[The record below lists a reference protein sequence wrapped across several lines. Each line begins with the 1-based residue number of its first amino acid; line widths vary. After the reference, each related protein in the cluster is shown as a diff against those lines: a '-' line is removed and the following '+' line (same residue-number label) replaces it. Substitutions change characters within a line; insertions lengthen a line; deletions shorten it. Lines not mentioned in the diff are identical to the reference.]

1 MENNFFIISFNAL
14 TFSIQKIMAGTK
26 LTRIE
31 KIRNQIDTIEKL
43 KMELKYGVKDM
54 D

>member
-1 MENNFFIISFNAL
+1 
-14 TFSIQKIMAGTK
+14 MAGTK

-43 KMELKYGVKDM
+43 KTELKYGVKDM
-54 D
+54 E

>member
-1 MENNFFIISFNAL
+1 MENNFFIISFNTL

-43 KMELKYGVKDM
+43 KTELKYGVKDM
-54 D
+54 E